1 MIRTVMESERARAAA
16 RRARRGYSL
25 VAVAVMVP
33 IFVHGLWKILQ
44 WIAS

>member
-16 RRARRGYSL
+16 RKARRTYSAIAFVL
-25 VAVAVMVP
+25 MVP
-33 IFVHGLWKILQ
+33 LFAHGLWKILQ